1 MPVIRIFYD
10 EALDGAMRANRFE
23 VQAKLEAMMRQI
35 LAADPAKCQVVMCAA
50 MHATPMPIYVDF
62 QFRASEFRTS
72 KVVAIAMK
80 ETAAAIFSATGA
92 GIRIRAYDIDQ
103 STLHALDIPN
113 GDAL

>member
-10 EALDGAMRANRFE
+10 EALDSAMRAGRAGI
-23 VQAKLEAMMRQI
+23 QIKLEAMMRHV
-35 LAADPAKCQVVMCAA
+35 LAADPTKCQVVMCAA

-62 QFRASEFRTS
+62 QFRANDFRTRE
-72 KVVAIAMK
+72 VVDEAMK
-80 ETAAAIFSATGA
+80 QTAAAIVAATGA

-103 STLHALDIPN
+103 SALHALDIPN